1 VDNSNF
7 DAVARAVAAGASRR
21 QVLRLLAI
29 GTVTSWLPGRT
40 EAAPARQECEAA
52 GLTDCGG
59 VCADLSSDPFNCGGC
74 GIACESGVCEGGGC
88 PQVSLGCV
96 SPLVECGG
104 LCADLSSDPFNCGG
118 CGIVCEGCA
127 GGTCPQVSLGCVS
140 PLVECGGLCADLNT
154 DPNHCGA
161 CGNVCASGVCGGGV
175 CNQVACPAGLTFCEA
190 FSACFDLA
198 SDVTHCGACNVTCQS
213 GSATAHECMEG
224 VCVATGCASPFVN
237 CAGECID
244 LSVDPNHCGAC
255 SSVCASETCIEG
267 VCAALTCEAGLTYCE
282 EDDACFDLA
291 TNDSHCGTCGTV
303 CESGV
308 CTSGV
313 CAEPTAIPATPTAT
327 STTTPA
333 TPAAPTPTSTP
344 PTDGAATGTPKPRRD
359 RSSREQGAG
368 SESSPADT
376 APGSAKQDKAKQA
389 KAEQAKQAVGEQAK
403 QAKVKQAAATK
414 GSESVLAWPFDPEA
428 GQWTIVNGYRGE
440 DEHAPPT
447 NNGQNYA
454 LFAFD
459 FAVCRSENVDV
470 AEGTCELGPASESSG
485 ADADEPGWDIEATR
499 GAIVL
504 SPVNGTVAWTEE
516 ASAPCPSVG
525 IDIEGH
531 PGYRLA
537 LSNVEGHPELGQPVK
552 RGKRI
557 GKVARGGCEGGDHI
571 HMALYQPQ
579 TGAADDPEEGRKGVP
594 FTGDWVIAGCD
605 YPDDKQTANQY
616 RGVLVPCKPEDEV
629 SASS

>member
-1 VDNSNF
+1 VDNSTF

-29 GTVTSWLPGRT
+29 GTLTGWLPGRVG
-40 EAAPARQECEAA
+40 AAPARQECAAA

-74 GIACESGVCEGGGC
+74 GIACESGVCGGGFCTEVQVDIGCVLPTVDCGGGGC
-88 PQVSLGCV
+88 VDISSDPNNCGGCGNVCPDGVCARGVCPQISLGCV
-96 SPLVECGG
+96 SPLVECSGF
-104 LCADLSSDPFNCGG
+104 CIDLSSDSNNCGVCGNVCPDGVCEGGICSAPPIACVLTETNCGG
-118 CGIVCEGCA
+118 VCVNLMIDPGNCGACGNACGTDQVCEGGVCTA
-127 GGTCPQVSLGCVS
+127 PPLACVLTETNCGGVCVDLSNDPNNCGACGTVCEGVCEGGTCAPVQVSLGCVE
-140 PLVECGGLCADLNT
+140 PLVECVDLCADLSN

-161 CGNVCASGVCGGGV
+161 CG
-175 CNQVACPAGLTFCEA
+175 
-190 FSACFDLA
+190 
-198 SDVTHCGACNVTCQS
+198 
-213 GSATAHECMEG
+213 
-224 VCVATGCASPFVN
+224 
-237 CAGECID
+237 
-244 LSVDPNHCGAC
+244 
-255 SSVCASETCIEG
+255 
-267 VCAALTCEAGLTYCE
+267 
-282 EDDACFDLA
+282 
-291 TNDSHCGTCGTV
+291 TV
-303 CESGV
+303 CPSGV

-313 CAEPTAIPATPTAT
+313 CAEPTPTTPAAT

-333 TPAAPTPTSTP
+333 TPAVPTPTSTP

-389 KAEQAKQAVGEQAK
+389 KAEQAKE
-403 QAKVKQAAATK
+403 AKVKKAVATK
-414 GSESVLAWPFDPEA
+414 GSEAVLAWPFDPEA
-428 GQWTIVNGYRGE
+428 GQWTIVNGYRGD

-459 FAVCRSENVDV
+459 FGVCRPENVDV